1 MNSNLKKFKTN
12 SVQTMKQPIT
22 THYQGGAVLLEAMI
36 AILIF
41 SFGILAISGLQ
52 GAMVKNVTES
62 NYRAEA
68 AYIVQ
73 QQIGRMWASPA
84 TFACVSAAGMAANG
98 AGPSAG
104 SCTAATYNGE
114 TIDVSARLP
123 GGSLVVTRSPNTN
136 TFQFDLTWTTP
147 GDANIHRF
155 ISNASIDANL

>member
-1 MNSNLKKFKTN
+1 MNNRLSIIKH
-12 SVQTMKQPIT
+12 QD
-22 THYQGGAVLLEAMI
+22 GAILLEAMI

-41 SFGILAISGLQ
+41 SFGILAIVGLQ

-84 TFACVSAAGMAANG
+84 TYVCISSAGAA
-98 AGPSAG
+98 AATAAASAG
-104 SCTAATYNGE
+104 SCAAATYNGE

-123 GGSLVVTRSPNTN
+123 NGSLLVTRAPNTN
-136 TFQFDLTWTTP
+136 TFEFDLTWLTP
-147 GDANIHRF
+147 GDANTHRF
-155 ISNASIDANL
+155 ITNASIDANL